1 MRWIAL
7 LCGSLF
13 GLGLAL
19 SGMLDPAKVQ
29 GFLDISGQWD
39 PSLAL
44 VMSSALAVFMPGYLG
59 WVKPR
64 RQSLDGSAFHLSTKQ
79 QLEPSLLLGAGLF
92 GIGWGLVGVCP
103 GPAVAMLV
111 TGQASVFWF
120 VAALLLGIKL
130 VCLWQDWQQRQGLA
144 QGS

>member
-1 MRWIAL
+1 MRWISL
-7 LCGSLF
+7 LCGGLF

-29 GFLDISGQWD
+29 GFLDISGRWD

-44 VMSSALAVFMPGYLG
+44 VMGTALAVFMPGYFWL
-59 WVKPR
+59 VRPR
-64 RQSLDGSAFHLSTKQ
+64 RQSLNGETFHLSTKR

-103 GPAVAMLV
+103 GPAVSMLV
-111 TGQASVFWF
+111 TGQWSVLWF
-120 VAALLLGIKL
+120 VLALLTGIKL
-130 VCLWQDWQQRQGLA
+130 VCMWQAHQARQAVG
-144 QGS
+144 QGA

>member
-7 LCGSLF
+7 LCGTLF

-19 SGMLDPAKVQ
+19 SGMLNPAKVQ

-44 VMSSALAVFMPGYLG
+44 VMGSALAIFMPGYFWL
-59 WVKPR
+59 VRPR
-64 RQSLDGSAFHLSTKQ
+64 KQSLDGSSFHLSNKQ

-103 GPAVAMLV
+103 GPAVAMLAS
-111 TGQASVFWF
+111 GQLSVVWF

-130 VCLWQDWQQRQGLA
+130 VCWWQDRQQRQALS
-144 QGS
+144 QGA